1 MMPWSDILA
10 SGALPDWAVTLLS
23 PWALPWLVVALP
35 WLGAAVLSALSA
47 PRVAAWANVGVA
59 ALTLVAATVL
69 LALPAEATGLLRAEA
84 LNLPLLLLAAL
95 VGLSG
100 AVALA
105 VLPPH
110 EGTAR
115 AFTAGY
121 QLLLGATHLAVLAD
135 DFAVMWMALVLAVM
149 TVAMLAAL
157 TRGPAALAAAWK
169 TVLLGGAGAG
179 LALLGTMVLAM
190 AAQPL
195 TGDANALSFDAMLR
209 VGREAESGLLTLGFV
224 LLLAGYGVLAG
235 LVPLHAWLPDA
246 QAEAPTPLMAIPCAL
261 LGNAALLA
269 VLRAQAVASL
279 NPAWLPP
286 GVLLLLAGLA
296 GIGFGAAA
304 LWRQRQV
311 GRFLAV
317 CSIGQTGLA
326 AFAFGLG
333 GPAVMAG
340 LLQMMA
346 ATLALSAA
354 AFAIARA
361 SALRGGA
368 DGMHAL
374 SGLATTD
381 PRLGWGLAAALGAL
395 AGLPPLAQFVSE
407 FLLVQQAVA
416 RLPWMA
422 LPLGIGLVALAI
434 ATLARLRG
442 LCFGPAPEGAR
453 TNVAG
458 AARPRTQE
466 GARLHPSPDHRFR
479 AAEGTRREPT
489 LQPAAGALSGIATAG
504 HAAPPG
510 DDAPAT
516 SPAGLRAE
524 LPSGLRVNPP
534 AQARAETLADPQ
546 APAPEPTPMD
556 APALP
561 PSLPDSA
568 RAHALAAI
576 RASEA
581 EEAVPLH
588 PAGGEAVS
596 ILVLLHL
603 LALLALGLFLPGPL
617 AALLAEAAKVAG

>member
-1 MMPWSDILA
+1 MMSWSELLPAD
-10 SGALPDWAVTLLS
+10 ALPDWAAMLLS
-23 PWALPWLVVALP
+23 PWALPWLAVLLP
-35 WLGAAVLSALSA
+35 WLGAAVLSAIPV
-47 PRVAAWANVGVA
+47 PRVAAWVNIVVA
-59 ALTLVAATVL
+59 ALTLLAAAL
-69 LALPAEATGLLRAEA
+69 LLGLPGEATGLLRAEA

-105 VLPPH
+105 LLPPH
-110 EGTAR
+110 EGTGR

-135 DFAVMWMALVLAVM
+135 DFALMWMALVLAVM

-157 TRGPAALAAAWK
+157 MRGPAALAAAWK

-269 VLRAQAVASL
+269 VLRAQAVAAL

-296 GIGFGAAA
+296 GIGFAAAA

-317 CSIGQTGLA
+317 CAIGQTGLA

-346 ATLALSAA
+346 STLALSAA

-368 DGMHAL
+368 DGMLAL

-422 LPLGIGLVALAI
+422 LPLGFGLVALAI

-442 LCFGPAPEGAR
+442 LCFGPAPHGAHISAPHGAQISAPHGARISVVGGARISGPEGAR
-453 TNVAG
+453 AGRPGLMPENAPAGMPAGMRTEAMEDPQVGMAQGVRAIPPGSTGAVPETASATMPADLPAG
-458 AARPRTQE
+458 ART
-466 GARLHPSPDHRFR
+466 HPPADMPAS
-479 AAEGTRREPT
+479 E
-489 LQPAAGALSGIATAG
+489 AAGAI
-504 HAAPPG
+504 
-510 DDAPAT
+510 
-516 SPAGLRAE
+516 
-524 LPSGLRVNPP
+524 
-534 AQARAETLADPQ
+534 
-546 APAPEPTPMD
+546 
-556 APALP
+556 
-561 PSLPDSA
+561 LPD
-568 RAHALAAI
+568 R
-576 RASEA
+576 
-581 EEAVPLH
+581 
-588 PAGGEAVS
+588 AGGEAVS
-596 ILVLLHL
+596 VLILLHL
-603 LALLALGLFLPGPL
+603 LALLALGLFLPASL

>member
-1 MMPWSDILA
+1 MPDEASPMMPL
-10 SGALPDWAVTLLS
+10 SGFLPADALPDWALAALS
-23 PWALPWLVVALP
+23 PWGLPWLAVLLP
-35 WLGAAVLSALSA
+35 WLGAAVLSAIA
-47 PRVAAWANVGVA
+47 VPRAAAGVNIAVA
-59 ALTLVAATVL
+59 ALTLAAAAL
-69 LALPAEATGLLRAEA
+69 LLGLPGEATGLLRAEA

-105 VLPPH
+105 LLPPH

-135 DFAVMWMALVLAVM
+135 DFALMWMALVLAVM

-157 TRGPAALAAAWK
+157 MRGPAALAAAWK

-269 VLRAQAVASL
+269 VLRAQAVAAL

-296 GIGFGAAA
+296 GIGFAAAA

-317 CSIGQTGLA
+317 CAIGQTGLA

-340 LLQMMA
+340 LLQMMG

-368 DGMHAL
+368 DGMLAL

-422 LPLGIGLVALAI
+422 LPLGVGLVALAI

-442 LCFGPAPEGAR
+442 LCFGPAPKGSHNSAPKDASISAPQGAHIRSAGGASIGVTEGVRAGRPAQTPEGAQ
-453 TNVAG
+453 AG
-458 AARPRTQE
+458 TPTSMRAEMLAGPQVGIPDGVRAILPESMQAAVSET
-466 GARLHPSPDHRFR
+466 ARANTPDD
-479 AAEGTRREPT
+479 
-489 LQPAAGALSGIATAG
+489 L
-504 HAAPPG
+504 
-510 DDAPAT
+510 
-516 SPAGLRAE
+516 PAG
-524 LPSGLRVNPP
+524 PP
-534 AQARAETLADPQ
+534 E
-546 APAPEPTPMD
+546 
-556 APALP
+556 
-561 PSLPDSA
+561 SA
-568 RAHALAAI
+568 RTHVPADMP
-576 RASEA
+576 ASEA
-581 EEAVPLH
+581 VGAILPDR
-588 PAGGEAVS
+588 AGGEAVS
-596 ILVLLHL
+596 VLILLHL
-603 LALLALGLFLPGPL
+603 LALLALGLFLPGSL
-617 AALLAEAAKVAG
+617 SALLAEAAKVAG

>member
-1 MMPWSDILA
+1 MMPWSDMLA
-10 SGALPDWAVTLLS
+10 SGALPEWAVALLS
-23 PWALPWLVVALP
+23 PWVLPWLVVALP

-47 PRVAAWANVGVA
+47 PRVAAWMNMVVA
-59 ALTLVAATVL
+59 ALTLAAAAAL
-69 LALPAEATGLLRAEA
+69 LALPPEATGLLRAEA

-100 AVALA
+100 AVALS

-157 TRGPAALAAAWK
+157 MRGPAALAAAWK

-190 AAQPL
+190 ATQPL

-235 LVPLHAWLPDA
+235 LVPMHAWLPDA

-296 GIGFGAAA
+296 GIGFAAAA

-317 CSIGQTGLA
+317 CAIGQTGLA

-340 LLQMMA
+340 QLQMMA

-381 PRLGWGLAAALGAL
+381 PRLGWGLAAALGTL

-453 TNVAG
+453 PG
-458 AARPRTQE
+458 MRDRARPNTQDDT
-466 GARLHPSPDHRFR
+466 RLHAPSGHRSR
-479 AAEGTRREPT
+479 AMEGV
-489 LQPAAGALSGIATAG
+489 
-504 HAAPPG
+504 
-510 DDAPAT
+510 APAHAGNLPSGT
-516 SPAGLRAE
+516 PQAGLSTSLGRATVSRSGEARAE

-534 AQARAETLADPQ
+534 GQAQAETLADPQ
-546 APAPEPTPMD
+546 APVPDPVRTD
-556 APALP
+556 APIG
-561 PSLPDSA
+561 LPDNA

-581 EEAVPLH
+581 EDAAPVH
-588 PAGGEAVS
+588 PAGGEAVP
-596 ILVLLHL
+596 ILILLHL
-603 LALLALGLFLPGPL
+603 LALLGLGLFLPGSL
-617 AALLAEAAKVAG
+617 SALLAEAAKVAG